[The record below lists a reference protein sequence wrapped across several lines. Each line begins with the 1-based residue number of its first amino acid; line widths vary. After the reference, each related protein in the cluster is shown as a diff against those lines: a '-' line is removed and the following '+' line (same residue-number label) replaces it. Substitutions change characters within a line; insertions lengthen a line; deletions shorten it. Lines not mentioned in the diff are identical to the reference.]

1 MMRLLFLIV
10 LLFSGISYCQDSG
23 TDQQEFFLS
32 VSPAVDQNN
41 ENNRLILRSLSIF
54 LRDSNRNQWLNKDFE
69 TFKSPYADLFQI
81 SPGKNGEFSYQPS
94 VMEIIETD
102 DSQEKLVKIAFIGT
116 NDPQN
121 KNYLVKAIY
130 NVIAVRTL
138 RGVLFKNV
146 MPYFTR
152 NWLKAGKGSVY
163 YYYPPGKSLNQQE
176 MSRQHTDN
184 LKLAQFFETH
194 PLQISYYSARNP
206 QEVFQIKGFDYHPMM
221 FVDTSGGF
229 AVDYNIVLSANN
241 SEYYLHE
248 VAHLY
253 TSKLFPDIVS
263 LLDEGFAT
271 YVGGSGKFN
280 YAWQREKLQRF
291 LAENPD
297 FDISKHLDPYERI
310 YFEDET
316 PVPYLIG
323 ALICERILRLHGKQK
338 LMDLMKSGLS
348 LAEILP
354 QVGLTDNNINTELR
368 SEITR
373 NMYDVFKN

>member
-1 MMRLLFLIV
+1 MMRLILLFFM
-10 LLFSGISYCQDSG
+10 LFSGITYSQESADP
-23 TDQQEFFLS
+23 QEFFLS

-54 LRDSNRNQWLNKDFE
+54 LRDFNRNQWLNQDFE
-69 TFKSPYADLFQI
+69 TFKAPYADLFQI

-94 VMEIIETD
+94 VMEIIQTEKP
-102 DSQEKLVKIAFIGT
+102 QERLVKIAFIGT

-121 KNYLVKAIY
+121 KNNLVKAIY

-138 RGVLFKNV
+138 NGIRFKNA
-146 MPYFTR
+146 MPYFTK

-163 YYYPPGKSLNQQE
+163 YYYPPGKVLNQKE
-176 MSRQHTDN
+176 MSRQHTEN
-184 LKLAQFFETH
+184 MQLAQFFETH
-194 PLQISYYSARNP
+194 PIQINYYSARNP
-206 QEVFQIKGFDYHPMM
+206 VELFNIKGFDYHPMM
-221 FVDTSGGF
+221 FVDSSGGF

-241 SEYYLHE
+241 SEYYQHE

-253 TSKLFPDIVS
+253 TAKLFPDIAS

-271 YVGGSGKFN
+271 YVGGSGKFD
-280 YAWQREKLQRF
+280 YFWQREKLHRF
-291 LAENPD
+291 LSDNPD
-297 FDISKHLDPYERI
+297 FDIGRHLDPYERI
-310 YFEDET
+310 YFEEET

-323 ALICERILRLHGKQK
+323 ALLCERILRVHGKQK

-354 QVGLTDNNINTELR
+354 EVGLNLNNINTELR
-368 SEITR
+368 REIQR
-373 NMYDVFKN
+373 DVHDVFKN